1 MSDVIDAL
9 DRIGIGKDGLS
20 MNEQTVLVVE
30 DEENLADALKFNL
43 ERQGYHVLVAGDG
56 HLALQTLEDEDVN
69 LVILDVMLPGLDGFE
84 VCRRVRSTSNV
95 PILMLTARG
104 EEVDRVLGLE
114 IGADD
119 YLTKPFSLRELQ
131 ARIRALLRRGGMA
144 MAETH
149 EAGFVESGNLRVSE
163 DARRIWLNEEE
174 ITLRPREFDLLAFL
188 IRNRGLALSRRQLLD
203 GAWGSDYIG
212 DERTVDVHV
221 RALREAIEPDPANPE
236 RIVTVRGVG
245 YRFEG

>member
-1 MSDVIDAL
+1 M
-9 DRIGIGKDGLS
+9 G
-20 MNEQTVLVVE
+20 NTTVLVVE
-30 DEENLADALKFNL
+30 DEKNLAEALKFNL
-43 ERQGYHVLVAGDG
+43 ERQGYNVLVEHEG
-56 HLALQTLEDEDVN
+56 HGAIRRITNDNPQ

-84 VCRRVRSTSNV
+84 VCRRVRTTSNV
-95 PILMLTARG
+95 PIMMLTARG

-119 YLTKPFSLRELQ
+119 YITKPFSLRELQ
-131 ARIRALLRRGGMA
+131 ARVRALLRRGGA
-144 MAETH
+144 DGQSVLATV
-149 EAGFVESGNLRVSE
+149 AESGNLKISPQ
-163 DARRIWLNEEE
+163 ARRVWLGEGE
-174 ITLRPREFDLLAFL
+174 ISLRPREFDLLAFL
-188 IRNRGLALSRRQLLD
+188 VHNRGLALSRRQLLD

-221 RALREAIEPDPANPE
+221 RALREAIEVDASLPE

>member
-1 MSDVIDAL
+1 MSD
-9 DRIGIGKDGLS
+9 
-20 MNEQTVLVVE
+20 QTVLVVE

-43 ERQGYHVLVAGDG
+43 ERQGYRVLVEGDG
-56 HLALQTLEDEDVN
+56 HGALQVLDGEEDVS
-69 LVILDVMLPGLDGFE
+69 LIILDVMLPGLDGFE
-84 VCRRVRSTSNV
+84 VCRRVRATSNV

-131 ARIRALLRRGGMA
+131 ARIRALLRRGGMIA
-144 MAETH
+144 G
-149 EAGFVESGNLRVSE
+149 EANGTGAVESGNLRVSE
-163 DARRIWLNEEE
+163 DARRIWLDEKE
-174 ITLRPREFDLLAFL
+174 IFLRPREFDLLAFL
-188 IRNRGLALSRRQLLD
+188 VRNRGLALSRRQLLD